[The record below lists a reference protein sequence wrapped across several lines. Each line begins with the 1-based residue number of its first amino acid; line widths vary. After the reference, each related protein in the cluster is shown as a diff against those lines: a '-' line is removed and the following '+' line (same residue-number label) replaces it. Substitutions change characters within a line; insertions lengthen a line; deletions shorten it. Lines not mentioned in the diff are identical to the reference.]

1 MSVSAK
7 PLQDSEPDELVAN
20 KKAAEEC
27 GVCVKTTD
35 RWDENSSIGYPPPI
49 FIYTRIYRSR
59 RLLERWKSKLLAN
72 AIKNARV
79 K

>member
-35 RWDENSSIGYPPPI
+35 RWDEDLSIGYPPPI
-49 FIYTRIYRSR
+49 FIYTRISIARAACSNAGSPSCWPMPSR
-59 RLLERWKSKLLAN
+59 MRG
-72 AIKNARV
+72 
-79 K
+79 